1 MIIAV
6 GRNTGADQRGS
17 DTAKE
22 GIVQEVIFGFG
33 LERTIQIRE
42 MKGHVRVKYTSP
54 PLCVED
60 TFQDPQWMPETAEN
74 TMYMLLLFFSSTYI
88 SVIKFNL

>member
-1 MIIAV
+1 MIIV

-33 LERTIQIRE
+33 LERTI
-42 MKGHVRVKYTSP
+42 
-54 PLCVED
+54 
-60 TFQDPQWMPETAEN
+60 
-74 TMYMLLLFFSSTYI
+74 
-88 SVIKFNL
+88 